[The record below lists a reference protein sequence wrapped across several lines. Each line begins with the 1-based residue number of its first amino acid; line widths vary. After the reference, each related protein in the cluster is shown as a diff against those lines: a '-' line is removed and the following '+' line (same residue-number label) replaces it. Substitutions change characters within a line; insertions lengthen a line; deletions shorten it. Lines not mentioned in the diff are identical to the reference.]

1 MSRGRR
7 WFGSRQSGLAWPGLV
22 TRQQL
27 FLAAKTAVA
36 AGLAWV
42 AALAADPH
50 SRPYFA
56 PLAVLLVVQPTVY
69 DSLSRAFQRVAGVV
83 VGVAA
88 ALTVSHFLAPNAWSI
103 GIIIFAGLLLGWA
116 VRLGPQGAVQVPV
129 SALLV
134 FLVGRAT
141 PDYGGERI
149 VDTLIGS
156 GVAVIAVL
164 LSPSAPGP
172 DAVMS
177 KALAPLRRCT
187 EILREI
193 SAGIGSPWTPGQ
205 AATWRQDAMTL
216 IDTIAAARR
225 EHQGHQLSSRWNVRA
240 RRERMTLG
248 RADEALRT
256 GERIAIYT
264 RSMARA
270 LVDGS
275 GKAHP
280 MPTLSAMLEQTASAT
295 DAYTVWVASAGTSA
309 DRQRLAQAVH
319 DADATLGSTFARV
332 QERWGSDP
340 AQWLTFGMTLAMSQR
355 ILAEAGRPLD
365 PAEREPGLTSARVRT
380 PDSAGPPAPGGGRR
394 PTRPGRAC

>member
-1 MSRGRR
+1 MSRWRTGFVS
-7 WFGSRQSGLAWPGLV
+7 WPSSPAWPGLV

-69 DSLSRAFQRVAGVV
+69 DSLSRAFQRVVGVV
-83 VGVAA
+83 VGVTA
-88 ALTVSHFLAPNAWSI
+88 ALTVSHWLAPDAWSI
-103 GIIIFAGLLLGWA
+103 GVIIFAGLLLGWA

-141 PDYGGERI
+141 PGYGGERI

-172 DAVMS
+172 DTVMA

-187 EILREI
+187 EILREV
-193 SAGIGSPWTPGQ
+193 STGIGSPWTPGQ
-205 AATWRQDAMTL
+205 AAAWRQDAMTL
-216 IDTIAAARR
+216 IDTIATARR

-240 RRERMTLG
+240 RRERTALG
-248 RADEALRT
+248 RADEALRS

-275 GKAHP
+275 DNAHP
-280 MPTLSAMLEQTASAT
+280 MPALSAMLAKTASAT
-295 DAYTVWVASAGTSA
+295 EAYTVWVASAGTPA
-309 DRQRLAQAVH
+309 DRQRLAQAID
-319 DADATLGSTFARV
+319 DADAALGSTFTRV

-340 AQWLTFGMTLAMSQR
+340 AQWLTFGTTLAMSQR

-365 PAEREPGLTSARVRT
+365 SREREP
-380 PDSAGPPAPGGGRR
+380 D
-394 PTRPGRAC
+394 

>member
-275 GKAHP
+275 GQARP

-295 DAYTVWVASAGTSA
+295 DAYTVWVASAGTPA

-355 ILAEAGRPLD
+355 ILAEAGRRSTQQNAS
-365 PAEREPGLTSARVRT
+365 PA
-380 PDSAGPPAPGGGRR
+380 
-394 PTRPGRAC
+394 

>member
-7 WFGSRQSGLAWPGLV
+7 WFVSRQSGLAWPGLV

-27 FLAAKTAVA
+27 FLAAKTAIA

-141 PDYGGERI
+141 PGYGGERI
-149 VDTLIGS
+149 VDTLIGA
-156 GVAVIAVL
+156 GIAVIAVV

-172 DAVMS
+172 DAVMA
-177 KALAPLRRCT
+177 KAVAPLQRCT

-193 SAGIGSPWTPGQ
+193 STGIGSPWTPDQ
-205 AATWRQDAMTL
+205 AVAWRQDAMTL
-216 IDTIAAARR
+216 IDTIATARR
-225 EHQGHQLSSRWNVRA
+225 EHRSHQLNSRWNVRA
-240 RRERMTLG
+240 HRERMALG
-248 RADEALRT
+248 RADEALHS
-256 GERIAIYT
+256 GERIAVYT

-270 LVDGS
+270 LMDGS
-275 GKAHP
+275 AHARP
-280 MPTLSAMLEQTASAT
+280 MPTLSAMLAKTASAT
-295 DAYTVWVASAGTSA
+295 EAYTVWVASAETPA
-309 DRQRLAQAVH
+309 DRQRLAQAIH
-319 DADATLGSTFARV
+319 DADDALGTTFARV

-340 AQWLTFGMTLAMSQR
+340 GQWLTFGMTLAMSQR

-365 PAEREPGLTSARVRT
+365 SGSEGAVQGSVPVSDEPL
-380 PDSAGPPAPGGGRR
+380 
-394 PTRPGRAC
+394 

>member
-1 MSRGRR
+1 VTS
-7 WFGSRQSGLAWPGLV
+7 WSGLAWPGLL
-22 TRQQL
+22 TRQQV
-27 FLAAKTAVA
+27 FLAAKTAIA

-50 SRPYFA
+50 TRPYFA

-88 ALTVSHFLAPNAWSI
+88 ALMVSYFLAPSAWSI
-103 GIIIFAGLLLGWA
+103 GIIIFAGLLIGWA
-116 VRLGPQGAVQVPV
+116 AHLGPQGAVQVPV

-141 PDYGGERI
+141 PGYGGQRI
-149 VDTLIGS
+149 VDTLIGA

-177 KALAPLRRCT
+177 KALAPLRHAT
-187 EILREI
+187 EILRAV
-193 SAGIGSPWTPGQ
+193 STGIGSPWNPGQ
-205 AATWRQDAMTL
+205 AASWRQDAMTL
-216 IDTIAAARR
+216 VDTIATARR
-225 EHQGHQLSSRWNVRA
+225 EHQDDRLSTRWNVRA
-240 RRERMTLG
+240 RRERAALG
-248 RADEALRT
+248 RADEALLS

-264 RSMARA
+264 RSMTRA

-275 GKAHP
+275 GNARP
-280 MPTLSAMLEQTASAT
+280 MPTLSAMIAETASAT
-295 DAYTVWVASAGTSA
+295 QAYTAWLASAGTPT
-309 DRQRLAQAVH
+309 DRRLLAQAVH
-319 DADATLGSTFARV
+319 AADDTLGSALGRV
-332 QERWGSDP
+332 QERWRNDP
-340 AQWLTFGMTLAMSQR
+340 AQWLTFGITLAMSQR

-365 PAEREPGLTSARVRT
+365 PAEREPA
-380 PDSAGPPAPGGGRR
+380 
-394 PTRPGRAC
+394 

>member
-1 MSRGRR
+1 MSRWRP
-7 WFGSRQSGLAWPGLV
+7 WFVSLQPGMAWPGLV

-141 PDYGGERI
+141 PGYGGERI
-149 VDTLIGS
+149 VDTLIGA
-156 GVAVIAVL
+156 GVAVIAVV

-172 DAVMS
+172 DVVMS

-187 EILREI
+187 EILREV
-193 SAGIGSPWTPGQ
+193 STGIGSPWTPGQ
-205 AATWRQDAMTL
+205 AAAWRQDAMTL
-216 IDTIAAARR
+216 IDTIATARR
-225 EHQGHQLSSRWNVRA
+225 EHQSHQLSSRWNVRA
-240 RRERMTLG
+240 RRERMALG
-248 RADEALRT
+248 RADEALRS

-275 GKAHP
+275 GNAHP
-280 MPTLSAMLEQTASAT
+280 MPALSAMLEKTASAT
-295 DAYTVWVASAGTSA
+295 EAYTVWVASAGTPA
-309 DRQRLAQAVH
+309 DRQRLAQAIH
-319 DADATLGSTFARV
+319 DADDTLGGTFTRV
-332 QERWGSDP
+332 QQRWGSDP

-365 PAEREPGLTSARVRT
+365 PAEREPA
-380 PDSAGPPAPGGGRR
+380 
-394 PTRPGRAC
+394 

>member
-1 MSRGRR
+1 MSRWRPSLVSLQPGMV
-7 WFGSRQSGLAWPGLV
+7 WPGLV
-22 TRQQL
+22 TRQQV
-27 FLAAKTAVA
+27 FLAAKTAIA

-88 ALTVSHFLAPNAWSI
+88 ALAVSHFLAPSAWSI
-103 GIIIFAGLLLGWA
+103 GIIIFAGLLVGWTA
-116 VRLGPQGAVQVPV
+116 RLGPQGAVQVPV

-141 PDYGGERI
+141 PGYGGERI
-149 VDTLIGS
+149 ADTLIGA

-187 EILREI
+187 EILHAV
-193 SAGIGSPWTPGQ
+193 STGIGSPWTPDQ
-205 AATWRQDAMTL
+205 ADSWRRDAITL
-216 IDTIAAARR
+216 IDTIATARR
-225 EHQGHQLSSRWNVRA
+225 QHQGDRLSTRWNARA
-240 RRERMTLG
+240 RRERAALG
-248 RADEALRT
+248 RADEALLS
-256 GERIAIYT
+256 GERIAIQI

-275 GKAHP
+275 DHARP
-280 MPTLSAMLEQTASAT
+280 MPTLSAMLAKTASAT
-295 DAYTVWVASAGTSA
+295 EAYTAWVASADTPA
-309 DRQRLAQAVH
+309 DRRLLAGAVH
-319 DADATLGSTFARV
+319 AADDTLGGALGRV
-332 QERWGSDP
+332 QERWGNDP

-355 ILAEAGRPLD
+355 ILAEVGRPLD
-365 PAEREPGLTSARVRT
+365 PAEREPA
-380 PDSAGPPAPGGGRR
+380 
-394 PTRPGRAC
+394 